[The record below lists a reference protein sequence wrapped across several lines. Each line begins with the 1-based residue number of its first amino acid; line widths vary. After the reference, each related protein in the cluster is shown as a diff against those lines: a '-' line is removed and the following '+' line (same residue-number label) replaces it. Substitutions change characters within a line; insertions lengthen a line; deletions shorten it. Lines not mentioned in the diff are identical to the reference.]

1 MSSNIPQPP
10 NVPSTLKEDD
20 KFEIYTRLTVKV
32 EESLQVHK
40 LNKSDVQH
48 KYDLLACEIGNNE
61 KALNSFCG
69 GHLNCDIL
77 ALELS
82 NPKLCF
88 ILRTAN
94 LNLPRE
100 KGVLFEISYRD
111 LLASQSIRINTIAN
125 ARLLIEKCKGKNVL
139 FSSGAK
145 YKLDFRSPVDVAN
158 LGELFGL
165 KENLSKEAVFWN
177 GLRAIKHSGEFC
189 AVLGA
194 IPISILFWCGAIQAT
209 TNSDRFAH
217 SAGIRKVPMSSV
229 IGEEK
234 GDSGWLRDALKVG
247 RKDALDSELEAKKG
261 DEEDRKRKELSD
273 DQTSVNKKAKIET

>member
-1 MSSNIPQPP
+1 MSNGIPPPP
-10 NVPSTLKEDD
+10 NVPSSLKNDD
-20 KFEIYTRLTVKV
+20 KFEICTRLTVKID
-32 EESLQVHK
+32 EMLQVHK
-40 LNKSDVQH
+40 LNKSDVQL

-94 LNLPRE
+94 LNLPCE
-100 KGVLFEISYRD
+100 KGVLFEICYRD
-111 LLASQSIRINTIAN
+111 LLSSQSIRINTIAN
-125 ARLLIEKCKGKNVL
+125 ARLLIEKCKGKNLL

-145 YKLDFRSPVDVAN
+145 YKLDFRSPVDVSN

-177 GLRAIKHSGEFC
+177 GLRAIKHSSKFDGFDFFFN
-189 AVLGA
+189 
-194 IPISILFWCGAIQAT
+194 LF
-209 TNSDRFAH
+209 
-217 SAGIRKVPMSSV
+217 GI
-229 IGEEK
+229 
-234 GDSGWLRDALKVG
+234 
-247 RKDALDSELEAKKG
+247 
-261 DEEDRKRKELSD
+261 
-273 DQTSVNKKAKIET
+273 

>member
-1 MSSNIPQPP
+1 MPT
-10 NVPSTLKEDD
+10 TLKEGD
-20 KFEIYTRLTVKV
+20 KFEIYSRLTVKV
-32 EESLQVHK
+32 DETLQVHK
-40 LNKSDVQH
+40 LNKSDVQF

-61 KALNSFCG
+61 KVLNSFCG

-88 ILRTAN
+88 ILRMAN

-111 LLASQSIRINTIAN
+111 LLSSQSIRINTIAN
-125 ARLLIEKCKGKNVL
+125 ARLLIEKCKGKNLL

-145 YKLDFRSPVDVAN
+145 YKLDFRSPVDVSH

-177 GLRAIKHSGEFC
+177 GLRAIKHSSKFDNSKLLIHYFVVSYGE
-189 AVLGA
+189 
-194 IPISILFWCGAIQAT
+194 IRILTI
-209 TNSDRFAH
+209 H
-217 SAGIRKVPMSSV
+217 SFRRYS
-229 IGEEK
+229 
-234 GDSGWLRDALKVG
+234 
-247 RKDALDSELEAKKG
+247 
-261 DEEDRKRKELSD
+261 
-273 DQTSVNKKAKIET
+273 

>member
-1 MSSNIPQPP
+1 MSSSIPQPP
-10 NVPSTLKEDD
+10 NVPSTLKEDE

-32 EESLQVHK
+32 DESLQVHK

-48 KYDLLACEIGNNE
+48 KYDLLACEIGSNE

-111 LLASQSIRINTIAN
+111 LLSSQSIRINTIAN

-145 YKLDFRSPVDVAN
+145 YKLDFRSPVDVSN

-177 GLRAIKHSGEFC
+177 GLRAIKHSGESFC
-189 AVLGA
+189 
-194 IPISILFWCGAIQAT
+194 LFGFFSCHVVQKHRRS
-209 TNSDRFAH
+209 NR
-217 SAGIRKVPMSSV
+217 SAPSTGIRKVPMSSV
-229 IGEEK
+229 IGEDK
-234 GDSGWLRDALKVG
+234 GDSGWLRDALKLD
-247 RKDALDSELEAKKG
+247 RKDHLDSELESKKD
-261 DEEDRKRKELSD
+261 DEADRKRKELSD
-273 DQTSVNKKAKIET
+273 EQTGANKKAKIET